1 MYRIDTRGII
11 KAMNDL
17 RSPIAK
23 VKGLGSSG
31 DASHHFWIT
40 RLTAL
45 ALVPLV
51 IWFCFSIASL
61 PTVTHQVL
69 VYWLDSPFN
78 STMTILLIIIGFH
91 HGQLGIQVILE
102 DYISTH
108 KIRIPAIIIT
118 KFIAYFMMALGV
130 YSIAK
135 ISFVM

>member
-1 MYRIDTRGII
+1 
-11 KAMNDL
+11 MNDL

-45 ALVPLV
+45 ALIPLV

-61 PTVTHQVL
+61 PTVTHQAL
-69 VYWLDSPFN
+69 INWLDSPFN
-78 STMTILLIIIGFH
+78 SIMTILLIIIGFH
-91 HGQLGIQVILE
+91 HGQLGMQVIFE

-118 KFIAYFMMALGV
+118 KFIAYFMIALGV

-135 ISFVM
+135 ISFGM

>member
-1 MYRIDTRGII
+1 
-11 KAMNDL
+11 MNDL
-17 RSPIAK
+17 RSPLAK

-40 RLTAL
+40 RMTAL
-45 ALVPLV
+45 ALIPLV
-51 IWFCFSIASL
+51 IWFCFSVASL
-61 PTVTHQVL
+61 PTVNYPVL
-69 VYWLDSPFN
+69 VSWLHSPFN
-78 STMTILLIIIGFH
+78 SIMVILLVIIGFQ

-130 YSIAK
+130 YSVAK
-135 ISFVM
+135 ISFGT